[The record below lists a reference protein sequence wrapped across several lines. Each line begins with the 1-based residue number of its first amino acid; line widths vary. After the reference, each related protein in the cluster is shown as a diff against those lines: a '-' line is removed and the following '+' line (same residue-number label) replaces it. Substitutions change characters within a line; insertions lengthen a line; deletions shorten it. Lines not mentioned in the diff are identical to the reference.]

1 MRAGPVRK
9 SLMQHARRR
18 QREFWDGRVEARAIF
33 GNHLVTAAHRAH
45 WCGQYRAAGVF
56 KTFAGLQFGLR
67 TNNALAFDLLN
78 QIVGVGDDP
87 VPADELRR
95 RAAGVGDGDGVGK
108 GVAARIAI
116 RLFCEVGRTGQY
128 DDLVFGF
135 GHDRILALAAQRR
148 KLALQS
154 FERQNG

>member
-9 SLMQHARRR
+9 RLMQDAGRR
-18 QREFWDGRVEARAIF
+18 QREFGDRRVEVRAIF

-45 WCGQYRAAGVF
+45 WSWQYRAAGVF
-56 KTFAGLQFGLR
+56 KTFAGFQLGLG

-78 QIVGVGDDP
+78 QIVGVGNDP

-95 RAAGVGDGDGVGK
+95 RAAGIGDGDGIGK
-108 GVAARIAI
+108 GIAARITI
-116 RLFCEVGRTGQY
+116 RLFCEVGGTGY
-128 DDLVFGF
+128 YGDLVFGF
-135 GHDRILALAAQRR
+135 SHDRILALAAQRR
-148 KLALQS
+148 KLALRS

>member
-56 KTFAGLQFGLR
+56 KTFAGFQLGLG
-67 TNNALAFDLLN
+67 TNNALSFDFLN
-78 QIVGVGDDP
+78 QIIGVGDDP

-95 RAAGVGDGDGVGK
+95 RAPGVGNGDGVGK
-108 GVAARIAI
+108 SIAACIAI
-116 RLFCEVGRTGQY
+116 RLFGDVSGTREYG
-128 DDLVFGF
+128 DLVFGF

-148 KLALQS
+148 KLALRS
-154 FERQNG
+154 FVRQNG